1 MAANPEKI
9 SVIIPVYNGAAWL
22 ETCVR
27 SVLAQTWQ
35 DLEVLI
41 LDDSSTDGT
50 GQLAE
55 RLAKG
60 DDRVR
65 VITRAKRGV
74 SSARNEGI
82 EKSEGSY
89 LAFVDADDRIDRKM
103 LEIQH
108 EILTKE
114 NCDMVLCGYSA
125 WDGTDGGNGRTAAQ
139 LRKGNKNTENSD
151 TLEYSVK
158 IADENE
164 YLSDYL
170 LGGATRCW
178 SILYRREAIGS
189 ARFRED
195 LTIGEDMLFL
205 MELLPNLKRVGIT
218 DYPGY
223 AYRINPA
230 GAMLRPFQ
238 PSYMDEIKSWRLAGK
253 IVAERDP
260 SLLPKA
266 SAILAVSAM
275 LAAGKIACL
284 PKGERRR
291 FKGCVTRCRQAVK
304 EGLKTPGARGELPSG
319 YRIKTALFSLCPAV
333 YLNLYHLWKKG
344 SAS

>member
-55 RLAKG
+55 RLAKE

-65 VITRAKRGV
+65 VITREKRGV

-82 EKSEGSY
+82 EKSEGAY
-89 LAFVDADDRIDRKM
+89 LAFVDADDKIDRKM

-108 EILTKE
+108 KILKKE
-114 NCDMVLCGYSA
+114 NCDLVLCGYSV
-125 WDGTDGGNGRTAAQ
+125 WDG
-139 LRKGNKNTENSD
+139 KNREDIENSNNSD
-151 TLEYSVK
+151 NSTYSVK
-158 IADENE
+158 TVDSKE

-170 LGGATRCW
+170 LQGSTRCW
-178 SILYRREAIGS
+178 SVLYRKEAVGGV
-189 ARFRED
+189 RFRED

-230 GAMLRPFQ
+230 GAMLRPFS
-238 PSYMDEIKSWRLAGK
+238 PSYMDEIKSWRLAGE
-253 IVAERDP
+253 IVKKRDP

-266 SAILAVSAM
+266 SSILAVSAM
-275 LAAGKIACL
+275 LAAGKIARL
-284 PKGERRR
+284 PKGERHRYR
-291 FKGCVTRCRQAVK
+291 DCISRCRQAVK
-304 EGLKTPGARGELPSG
+304 EGLETPGAAKELPSG
-319 YRIKTALFSLCPAV
+319 YRIKTALFLACPAV

>member
-27 SVLAQTWQ
+27 PVLAQTWQ

-41 LDDSSTDGT
+41 LEDSSTDGT

-55 RLAKG
+55 RLAKE

-65 VITRAKRGV
+65 VITREKRGV

-82 EKSEGSY
+82 EKSEGAY
-89 LAFVDADDRIDRKM
+89 LAFVDADDKIDRKM

-108 EILTKE
+108 EILKKE
-114 NCDMVLCGYSA
+114 NCDLVLCGYSV
-125 WDGTDGGNGRTAAQ
+125 WDGKSGKDI
-139 LRKGNKNTENSD
+139 ENSNNSNNSD
-151 TLEYSVK
+151 NLTYSVK
-158 IADENE
+158 TVDSKE

-170 LGGATRCW
+170 LQGSTRCW
-178 SILYRREAIGS
+178 SVLYRKEAVGGV
-189 ARFRED
+189 RFRED

-230 GAMLRPFQ
+230 GAMLRPFS
-238 PSYMDEIKSWRLAGK
+238 PSYMDEIKSWRLAGE
-253 IVAERDP
+253 IVKKRDP

-266 SAILAVSAM
+266 SSILAVSAM
-275 LAAGKIACL
+275 LAAGKIARL
-284 PKGERRR
+284 PKGEQHRYRD
-291 FKGCVTRCRQAVK
+291 CISRCRQAVK
-304 EGLKTPGARGELPSG
+304 EGLEIPGAAKELPSG
-319 YRIKTALFSLCPAV
+319 YRIKTALFLACPAV